1 MGFGVRM
8 MTRECEACGKIS
20 SGMHSMGAGR
30 ICSSCLNEAVERY
43 LKQIQLVKD
52 MKKEDNHSNGAWWA

>member
-1 MGFGVRM
+1 
-8 MTRECEACGKIS
+8 
-20 SGMHSMGAGR
+20 MGAGR
-30 ICSSCLNEAVERY
+30 ICSSCLNEAVKRY